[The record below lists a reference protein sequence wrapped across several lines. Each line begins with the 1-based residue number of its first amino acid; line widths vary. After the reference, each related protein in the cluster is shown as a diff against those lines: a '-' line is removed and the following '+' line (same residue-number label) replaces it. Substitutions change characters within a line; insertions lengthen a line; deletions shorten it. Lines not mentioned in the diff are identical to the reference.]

1 MTPEEKKLVEQVKAI
16 ALDLRTKIDQR
27 RTKSGVNIERDIV
40 AAMKSTFVDDHVFV
54 DVTLA
59 KKALSDALDH
69 NTVLTLIA
77 ALEAAVERVGELER
91 QNEVD
96 RQLVSIVSADLMR
109 TINGRDW
116 MSEGRGPY
124 KWNDDD
130 YQREFG
136 DACSEIR
143 QSIALIKHVAN
154 SWDDCPR
161 EQEIWQACRAKAQ
174 ELFEELR
181 DRKALETKL

>member
-1 MTPEEKKLVEQVKAI
+1 MTDTMTPKVKKLVEQVKQSHEKWLIGTCDDAET
-16 ALDLRTKIDQR
+16 AQ
-27 RTKSGVNIERDIV
+27 ERVMEEIP
-40 AAMKSTFVDDHVFV
+40 
-54 DVTLA
+54 
-59 KKALSDALDH
+59 
-69 NTVLTLIA
+69 TLIA